1 MLINDGRVMSFL
13 VLTGFHEDFDTAVH
27 HDTLF
32 HGESLLVVTAGDSE
46 GVALEFFAKNDAVDI
61 RAHSSVVEV
70 ATKNH

>member
-1 MLINDGRVMSFL
+1 MLNNDKNERNW
-13 VLTGFHEDFDTAVH
+13 VLTSSEKDSDTAVN

-46 GVALEFFAKNDAVDI
+46 GVSLEFLAKDDSVDI

-70 ATKNH
+70 ATKYY